1 MAQKEK
7 MYLIAFIWCWLY
19 AMSTDVVAARVIF
32 FIASSVLG
40 YLFVTEEE

>member
-1 MAQKEK
+1 MIRKER
-7 MYLIAFIWCWLY
+7 MYLIAFLWCLLF

-32 FIASSVLG
+32 FIAATVLG